1 MDGKKVGRK
10 LTALELVGPLVAL
23 AVFARECR
31 LRPVKVWVDKAGSV
45 GVWNKGYSNHCRL
58 SSSVVRAISVVAAG
72 LGCKVDILKVSRCL
86 SPGTR
91 MADQISKGNLAE
103 FFEEAREQ
111 GIRMEATPRE
121 LPAAFL
127 RWVCLPVPDDGL
139 GERILESL
147 AASGVPVLGYAS

>member
-1 MDGKKVGRK
+1 M
-10 LTALELVGPLVAL
+10 GPLAAL

-31 LRPVKVWVDKAGSV
+31 LRPVKVWVDNAGSV

-58 SSSVVRAISVVAAG
+58 SSSIVRAISVVAAG
-72 LGCKVDILKVSRCL
+72 LGCKVDILKVSRCS

-103 FFEEAREQ
+103 FFEEARER
-111 GIRMEATPRE
+111 GTRMEATPRE
-121 LPAAFL
+121 LPAVFMK
-127 RWVCLPVPDDGL
+127 WVCLPMPDDEL

-147 AASGVPVLGYAS
+147 AATGVPVLGYAS